1 MSHRRQE
8 IERLRNRIAEVV
20 AQREAIKQEIAT
32 GALRGTQGLRRL
44 EPLDRE
50 LSTLD
55 SAFKQRWDAQQA
67 GRPLSERALE
77 CHDHRDNPCSG
88 YDKKPRP
95 ERPNKGD

>member
-1 MSHRRQE
+1 MSRPQQTQTPQE

-32 GALRGTQGLRRL
+32 GTLPGIQGLRRL

-55 SAFKQRWDAQQA
+55 SAFKQQWDTQHTACS
-67 GRPLSERALE
+67 PLPERAPE
-77 CHDHRDNPCSG
+77 CHDHGDNPCSG
-88 YDKKPRP
+88 YDKNPRP
-95 ERPNKGD
+95 K